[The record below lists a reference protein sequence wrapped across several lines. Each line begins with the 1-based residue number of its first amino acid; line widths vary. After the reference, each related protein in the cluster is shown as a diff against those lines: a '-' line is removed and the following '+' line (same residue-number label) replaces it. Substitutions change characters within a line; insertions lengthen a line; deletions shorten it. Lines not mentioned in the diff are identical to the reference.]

1 MKGWGYHN
9 EGVGGAG
16 EWGGRLRGLVPQK
29 VEAELNE
36 LNFLSEDWG
45 RRNFPGPLIQPPV
58 SPPEDVI
65 NGNLLG
71 EPVLKRERNEKP
83 QTIRGNRV
91 GETNPTQDPP
101 RFMKFPYIPGP
112 QNDSVSPRGTV

>member
-1 MKGWGYHN
+1 MKDWGYHN

-16 EWGGRLRGLVPQK
+16 EWGGCLRGLVPQK
-29 VEAELNE
+29 VKAELNE

-45 RRNFPGPLIQPPV
+45 RRNFPGPLIRPPA

-83 QTIRGNRV
+83 QTIR
-91 GETNPTQDPP
+91 
-101 RFMKFPYIPGP
+101 
-112 QNDSVSPRGTV
+112 